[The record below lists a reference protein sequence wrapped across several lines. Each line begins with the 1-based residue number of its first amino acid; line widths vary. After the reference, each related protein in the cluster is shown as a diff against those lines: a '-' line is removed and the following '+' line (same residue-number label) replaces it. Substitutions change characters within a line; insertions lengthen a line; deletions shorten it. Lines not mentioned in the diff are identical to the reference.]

1 MRAPLLLLGG
11 IVVLSLAVAR
21 ALSCVCSPLECDV
34 LTDEDCPGG
43 LTWDPCRCCKVCAR
57 VEGEPC
63 GGLFGF
69 SGRCAVGLQ
78 CVITNLLPRSREM
91 DEGVCTKIPG
101 RWRRH
106 CPHGPMMSGP
116 GCNLVGEGTA
126 TVETGNAAAAGK
138 CVCGPAVPWCPGE
151 PRPYMYTTRHE
162 CKLNLEAKI
171 AYDDLYNSG
180 DTPSSGT
187 IEGTSF
193 GESAAA
199 TRSDW
204 EQVGERKES
213 RRNDDWKDDER
224 TTGGT
229 RFPSLTGGTDG
240 CPQDSVPNENDGGC
254 KCADCPPRK
263 CRPGQRPVS
272 ERGTFSGTP
281 GNCCPRYNCV
291 PSDHHHRIESS
302 CPEDS
307 VLTDDGTCKC
317 VPTCP
322 PPKCRPGQRPIQVR
336 AAKPE
341 TPGSCCPLLDCRP
354 LDPISWV
361 KPEEKPQNCI
371 HEGVSRRLG
380 EEWKQNDCITCTCNE
395 DGTASCQTTMCKS
408 CENAIPPDPG
418 ECCPHCPPPTNS
430 SGSFDH
436 RPDSDSCETSLDHCK
451 MKCYH
456 GFRTDK
462 NNCPICECADDL
474 EVDLVPDVLP
484 EDYKV
489 CPELPHC
496 GLNCDLVKDEDGC
509 TVCAC
514 QTPPRYYPPPNDT
527 VPDAANDK
535 KICPEVKCDLHC
547 ERGLV
552 MDENDCTF
560 CECKP
565 STAGCPPLVGCRKRC
580 SFGYK
585 TNKRGCLICRCRA
598 SCMDHL
604 NETHPEGSTWH
615 PNSCTTCTCEAGG
628 RLNCKETICSVACNN
643 PWPPKPGTCCP
654 VCPITTIKK
663 NDTINQIT
671 SRGWGTVP
679 ITLIIVLALLCLLLI
694 IHIVRNR
701 FRGRLSPSEASYAS
715 YPPQY
720 YKCVPAYDTP
730 VHRNEK
736 IVPL

>member
-34 LTDEDCPGG
+34 LTNEDCPGG
-43 LTWDPCRCCKVCAR
+43 LIWDPCRCCKVCAR

-69 SGRCAVGLQ
+69 SGSCAVGLQ
-78 CVITNLLPRSREM
+78 CVIMNLLSRTREM

-106 CPHGPMMSGP
+106 CPHGPIMSGP
-116 GCNLVGEGTA
+116 GCNLVGEGA
-126 TVETGNAAAAGK
+126 GAGNAAAAGK
-138 CVCGPAVPWCPGE
+138 CVCGPSVPWCPGE
-151 PRPYMYTTRHE
+151 PRPYMYMTRHE

-180 DTPSSGT
+180 DTPSAPA
-187 IEGTSF
+187 IEGTSLS
-193 GESAAA
+193 ES
-199 TRSDW
+199 RSDR
-204 EQVGERKES
+204 EQVGEGKES
-213 RRNDDWKDDER
+213 RRNGWKDER
-224 TTGGT
+224 TAESARIASWTGAAHGAE
-229 RFPSLTGGTDG
+229 
-240 CPQDSVPNENDGGC
+240 CPQDSVPNESGGC
-254 KCADCPPRK
+254 KCADCPVHK
-263 CRPGQRPVS
+263 CRPGQLAVVAK
-272 ERGTFSGTP
+272 GAFSGTP
-281 GNCCPRYNCV
+281 GDCCPRFNCV
-291 PSDHHHRIESS
+291 PSDHHRVELS

-322 PPKCRPGQRPIQVR
+322 PPKCRPDQRPVEVR

-341 TPGSCCPLLDCRP
+341 TPGSCCPLHDCRA
-354 LDPISWV
+354 LDPIFWA
-361 KPEEKPQNCI
+361 KPEEKPQNCL
-371 HEGVSRRLG
+371 HEGVPRKLG
-380 EEWKQNDCITCTCNE
+380 EEWKQSDCITCTCNE
-395 DGTASCQTTMCKS
+395 DGAASCHTTMCKS

-418 ECCPHCPPPTNS
+418 ECCPHCPSPTNTTVF
-430 SGSFDH
+430 GRYDE
-436 RPDSDSCETSLDHCK
+436 SCKTSLDDCK

-456 GFRTDK
+456 GFRTDR

-474 EVDLVPDVLP
+474 EVESDALP

-496 GLNCDLVKDEDGC
+496 ELNCDLVKDEDGC
-509 TVCAC
+509 SVCAC
-514 QTPPRYYPPPNDT
+514 QTAPRYPTNDT
-527 VPDAANDK
+527 ALTNNDK
-535 KICPEVKCDLHC
+535 RICPEVKCDLHC

-565 STAGCPPLVGCRKRC
+565 PTAGCPPLVECRKRC

-585 TNKRGCLICRCRA
+585 TNKRGCPICRCRA

-604 NETHPEGSTWH
+604 NGTHAEGSTWH
-615 PNSCTTCTCEAGG
+615 PNSCTTCTCETGG
-628 RLNCKETICSVACNN
+628 RLNCKETICSVACSN
-643 PWPPKPGTCCP
+643 PLPPKPGTCCP
-654 VCPITTIKK
+654 VCPITTMKE
-663 NDTINQIT
+663 NETIPT

-679 ITLIIVLALLCLLLI
+679 ITLIVVLAMLCLLLI
-694 IHIVRNR
+694 VHIVRSR
-701 FRGRLSPSEASYAS
+701 FRGRLSPSEAAYAS

-720 YKCVPAYDTP
+720 YKCVPVYDTP

>member
-1 MRAPLLLLGG
+1 M
-11 IVVLSLAVAR
+11 
-21 ALSCVCSPLECDV
+21 
-34 LTDEDCPGG
+34 
-43 LTWDPCRCCKVCAR
+43 
-57 VEGEPC
+57 
-63 GGLFGF
+63 
-69 SGRCAVGLQ
+69 
-78 CVITNLLPRSREM
+78 
-91 DEGVCTKIPG
+91 
-101 RWRRH
+101 
-106 CPHGPMMSGP
+106 
-116 GCNLVGEGTA
+116 GEG
-126 TVETGNAAAAGK
+126 
-138 CVCGPAVPWCPGE
+138 
-151 PRPYMYTTRHE
+151 
-162 CKLNLEAKI
+162 
-171 AYDDLYNSG
+171 
-180 DTPSSGT
+180 
-187 IEGTSF
+187 
-193 GESAAA
+193 
-199 TRSDW
+199 
-204 EQVGERKES
+204 KES
-213 RRNDDWKDDER
+213 RRNGDWKDDER

-229 RFPSLTGGTDG
+229 RFASWTGGTADG
-240 CPQDSVPNENDGGC
+240 CPEDSVPNEKDGDC

-263 CRPGQRPVS
+263 CRPGQRPMSV
-272 ERGTFSGTP
+272 RGTFSGTP

-291 PSDHHHRIESS
+291 PSDHRIESS

-341 TPGSCCPLLDCRP
+341 TPGSCCPLHDCRP
-354 LDPISWV
+354 SDPISWV

-371 HEGVSRRLG
+371 HEGVSRKFG
-380 EEWKQNDCITCTCNE
+380 EEWKQSDCITCVCNE

-430 SGSFDH
+430 STDFDH
-436 RPDSDSCETSLDHCK
+436 HSDSESCETSLDDCK

-462 NNCPICECADDL
+462 DNCPICECADDL

-514 QTPPRYYPPPNDT
+514 QTPPLRYYPPTNDT
-527 VPDAANDK
+527 APDAANDK
-535 KICPEVKCDLHC
+535 RICPEVKCDLHC

-565 STAGCPPLVGCRKRC
+565 STTGCPPLVGCRKRC

-585 TNKRGCLICRCRA
+585 TNKRGCPICRCQA

-615 PNSCTTCTCEAGG
+615 PNSCTTCTCETGG
-628 RLNCKETICSVACNN
+628 RLNCKETICSVACSN
-643 PWPPKPGTCCP
+643 PLPPKPGTCCP
-654 VCPITTIKK
+654 LCPITTIKK
-663 NDTINQIT
+663 NDTVNQIT

-679 ITLIIVLALLCLLLI
+679 ITLIVVLALLCLLLI

-730 VHRNEK
+730 IHRNEK

>member
-1 MRAPLLLLGG
+1 MRAPFLLLGG

-69 SGRCAVGLQ
+69 SGSCAVGLQ
-78 CVITNLLPRSREM
+78 CVIMNLLPRSREM

-106 CPHGPMMSGP
+106 CPHGPIMSGP
-116 GCNLVGEGTA
+116 GCNLVGEGAEAAEAGST
-126 TVETGNAAAAGK
+126 AAAGK
-138 CVCGPAVPWCPGE
+138 CVCGPSVPWCPGE
-151 PRPYMYTTRHE
+151 PRPYMYMTRHE
-162 CKLNLEAKI
+162 CKLNLQAKI

-180 DTPSSGT
+180 DTPSSVAV
-187 IEGTSF
+187 EGTSF
-193 GESAAA
+193 GESAAL
-199 TRSDW
+199 SDQ
-204 EQVGERKES
+204 EQLTEEKES
-213 RRNDDWKDDER
+213 RRNDDGWQSDDER
-224 TTGGT
+224 TAKRIAGWSGA
-229 RFPSLTGGTDG
+229 DG
-240 CPQDSVPNENDGGC
+240 CPQDSVPNESGGC
-254 KCADCPPRK
+254 KCADCPPIK
-263 CRPGQRPVS
+263 CRPGQRPDLVKGS
-272 ERGTFSGTP
+272 FSGSP
-281 GNCCPRYNCV
+281 GKCCQRYNCV
-291 PSDHHHRIESS
+291 PS
-302 CPEDS
+302 
-307 VLTDDGTCKC
+307 
-317 VPTCP
+317 
-322 PPKCRPGQRPIQVR
+322 
-336 AAKPE
+336 
-341 TPGSCCPLLDCRP
+341 
-354 LDPISWV
+354 DPISWV

-371 HEGVSRRLG
+371 HENVSRKLG
-380 EEWKQNDCITCTCNE
+380 EEWKQGDCITCACKE
-395 DGTASCQTTMCKS
+395 DGIASCQMTMCKS

-418 ECCPHCPPPTNS
+418 ECCPHCPFPTNS
-430 SGSFDH
+430 TFDH
-436 RPDSDSCETSLDHCK
+436 RPDESCKPLDDCK

-489 CPELPHC
+489 CPELSHC
-496 GLNCDLVKDEDGC
+496 GLNCGDLVKDEDGC
-509 TVCAC
+509 SVCAC
-514 QTPPRYYPPPNDT
+514 QTPPRYPSPNDT
-527 VPDAANDK
+527 ALDTTNDK
-535 KICPEVKCDLHC
+535 RICPEVKCDLHC

-565 STAGCPPLVGCRKRC
+565 PTASCPPLLGCRKRC

-585 TNKRGCLICRCRA
+585 TNKRGCSVCRCRA

-604 NETHPEGSTWH
+604 NETHPEGSTWY
-615 PNSCTTCTCEAGG
+615 PNSCTTCTCEPGG

-643 PWPPKPGTCCP
+643 PLPPKSGTCCP
-654 VCPITTIKK
+654 VCPITVNKE
-663 NDTINQIT
+663 NEAVNQTT

-679 ITLIIVLALLCLLLI
+679 ITLIVVLALLCLLLI

-701 FRGRLSPSEASYAS
+701 FRGRLSPSEAAYAS

-720 YKCVPAYDTP
+720 YKCVPVYDTP

>member
-69 SGRCAVGLQ
+69 SGSCAIGLQ

-116 GCNLVGEGTA
+116 GCNLIGEGTA
-126 TVETGNAAAAGK
+126 AAESGNAAAAGK
-138 CVCGPAVPWCPGE
+138 CVCGPSVPWCPGE

-180 DTPSSGT
+180 DAPSSAT
-187 IEGTSF
+187 IEDDNFVYYKSVVAHRTGTSF

-199 TRSDW
+199 ARSDW
-204 EQVGERKES
+204 EQMGEGKES
-213 RRNDDWKDDER
+213 RRNGDWKDAER

-229 RFPSLTGGTDG
+229 RFASWT
-240 CPQDSVPNENDGGC
+240 
-254 KCADCPPRK
+254 
-263 CRPGQRPVS
+263 
-272 ERGTFSGTP
+272 
-281 GNCCPRYNCV
+281 
-291 PSDHHHRIESS
+291 
-302 CPEDS
+302 
-307 VLTDDGTCKC
+307 
-317 VPTCP
+317 
-322 PPKCRPGQRPIQVR
+322 
-336 AAKPE
+336 
-341 TPGSCCPLLDCRP
+341 
-354 LDPISWV
+354 DPISWM

-371 HEGVSRRLG
+371 HEGVSRKFG
-380 EEWKQNDCITCTCNE
+380 EEWKQSDCITCVCNE

-430 SGSFDH
+430 SIDFDH
-436 RPDSDSCETSLDHCK
+436 HSDSESCETSLDDCK

-462 NNCPICECADDL
+462 DNCPICECADDL

-484 EDYKV
+484 EDRKL

-509 TVCAC
+509 TVCTC
-514 QTPPRYYPPPNDT
+514 QTPPLRYYPPTNDT
-527 VPDAANDK
+527 APDATNDK
-535 KICPEVKCDLHC
+535 RICPEVKCDLHC
-547 ERGLV
+547 ERGLI

-565 STAGCPPLVGCRKRC
+565 STAGCPQLVGCRKRC

-585 TNKRGCLICRCRA
+585 TNKRGCPICRCQA

-615 PNSCTTCTCEAGG
+615 PNSCTTCTCETGG
-628 RLNCKETICSVACNN
+628 RLNCKETICSVACVN
-643 PWPPKPGTCCP
+643 PLPPIPGTCCP

-663 NDTINQIT
+663 NDTVNQIT

-679 ITLIIVLALLCLLLI
+679 ITLIVVLALLCLLLI

-701 FRGRLSPSEASYAS
+701 FRGRLSPSEASYAT

>member
-69 SGRCAVGLQ
+69 SGTCAVGLQ
-78 CVITNLLPRSREM
+78 CVIMNLLTRSREM

-106 CPHGPMMSGP
+106 CPHGPMMSGS
-116 GCNLVGEGTA
+116 GCNLVGEGVA
-126 TVETGNAAAAGK
+126 AENGNAAAAGK
-138 CVCGPAVPWCPGE
+138 CVCGPSVPWCPGE
-151 PRPYMYTTRHE
+151 PRPYMYMTRHE
-162 CKLNLEAKI
+162 CRLNLEAKI

-180 DTPSSGT
+180 DMPSST
-187 IEGTSF
+187 AIEGTSF
-193 GESAAA
+193 GELA
-199 TRSDW
+199 TRSDR

-213 RRNDDWKDDER
+213 RRNSGSGWKDDER
-224 TTGGT
+224 AT
-229 RFPSLTGGTDG
+229 RST
-240 CPQDSVPNENDGGC
+240 
-254 KCADCPPRK
+254 
-263 CRPGQRPVS
+263 
-272 ERGTFSGTP
+272 
-281 GNCCPRYNCV
+281 
-291 PSDHHHRIESS
+291 RIASW
-302 CPEDS
+302 
-307 VLTDDGTCKC
+307 T
-317 VPTCP
+317 
-322 PPKCRPGQRPIQVR
+322 
-336 AAKPE
+336 
-341 TPGSCCPLLDCRP
+341 
-354 LDPISWV
+354 DPISWAKV
-361 KPEEKPQNCI
+361 EEKPQNCI
-371 HEGVSRRLG
+371 HEGVSRKLG
-380 EEWKQNDCITCTCNE
+380 EEWKQNDCITCICNE
-395 DGTASCQTTMCKS
+395 DGSASCQTTMCKS

-418 ECCPHCPPPTNS
+418 ECCPHCPPLTNS
-430 SGSFDH
+430 TFDH
-436 RPDSDSCETSLDHCK
+436 RPDESCKMSQDDCK

-462 NNCPICECADDL
+462 NNCPICECADDS
-474 EVDLVPDVLP
+474 EVDLAPDVLP

-509 TVCAC
+509 SVCAC
-514 QTPPRYYPPPNDT
+514 QTPSRYPPPNT
-527 VPDAANDK
+527 TALDAGNDK
-535 KICPEVKCDLHC
+535 RICPEVKCDLHC
-547 ERGLV
+547 DLV

-565 STAGCPPLVGCRKRC
+565 PTVGCPPLFGCRKKC

-585 TNKRGCLICRCRA
+585 TNKRGCSICRCQA

-604 NETHPEGSTWH
+604 NETHPEGSSWH
-615 PNSCTTCTCEAGG
+615 PNSCTTCTCESGG
-628 RLNCKETICSVACNN
+628 RLNCKETICSVACGN
-643 PWPPKPGTCCP
+643 PLPPKPGTCCP
-654 VCPITTIKK
+654 ICPITTVKE
-663 NDTINQIT
+663 NDMINQIT

-679 ITLIIVLALLCLLLI
+679 ITLIVVLALLCLLLI
-694 IHIVRNR
+694 IHIVRSR

-720 YKCVPAYDTP
+720 YKCVPVYDTP

>member
-1 MRAPLLLLGG
+1 MRAALLLLGG

-57 VEGEPC
+57 VEGEAC

-69 SGRCAVGLQ
+69 SGTCAIGLQ
-78 CVITNLLPRSREM
+78 CVIVNLLPRSREM
-91 DEGVCTKIPG
+91 DEGICTKIPG

-116 GCNLVGEGTA
+116 GCNLVGEGVAA
-126 TVETGNAAAAGK
+126 TEDGSAATAGK
-138 CVCGPAVPWCPGE
+138 CVCGPSVPWCPGE
-151 PRPYMYTTRHE
+151 PRPYMYATRHE
-162 CKLNLEAKI
+162 CRLNLEAKI

-180 DTPSSGT
+180 DTPSST
-187 IEGTSF
+187 AIEGTSF
-193 GESAAA
+193 GESAA
-199 TRSDW
+199 TRLGGDRE

-213 RRNDDWKDDER
+213 RRNGGSWKDDER
-224 TTGGT
+224 AT
-229 RFPSLTGGTDG
+229 RSTRIASWT
-240 CPQDSVPNENDGGC
+240 
-254 KCADCPPRK
+254 
-263 CRPGQRPVS
+263 
-272 ERGTFSGTP
+272 
-281 GNCCPRYNCV
+281 
-291 PSDHHHRIESS
+291 DHHHRTESF

-307 VLTDDGTCKC
+307 VLTDDGVCKC

-322 PPKCRPGQRPIQVR
+322 PPKCRSDQRPVEVR

-341 TPGSCCPLLDCRP
+341 TPGSCCPLHDCRP
-354 LDPISWV
+354 SDPISWARA
-361 KPEEKPQNCI
+361 EEKPQNCI
-371 HEGVSRRLG
+371 HEGVSRKLG
-380 EEWKQNDCITCTCNE
+380 EEWKQDECITCICNE
-395 DGTASCQTTMCKS
+395 DGLASCQTTMCKS

-418 ECCPHCPPPTNS
+418 ECCPHCPSLMNS
-430 SGSFDH
+430 NSTFDH
-436 RPDSDSCETSLDHCK
+436 RPDESCKMSLDDCK

-456 GFRTDK
+456 GFKTDK
-462 NNCPICECADDL
+462 DNCPICECVDDL
-474 EVDLVPDVLP
+474 EVDPVPDVLP

-509 TVCAC
+509 PVCAC
-514 QTPPRYYPPPNDT
+514 QTAPRYPSTPNVT
-527 VPDAANDK
+527 VPDTTTNDK
-535 KICPEVKCDLHC
+535 RVCPEVKCDLHC
-547 ERGLV
+547 ELV

-560 CECKP
+560 CECKSP
-565 STAGCPPLVGCRKRC
+565 IADCPPLLGCRKRC

-585 TNKRGCLICRCRA
+585 TNKRGCPICRCRA
-598 SCMDHL
+598 LCIHL
-604 NETHPEGSTWH
+604 NEAHPEGSTWH
-615 PNSCTTCTCEAGG
+615 PNSCTACTCESGG
-628 RLNCKETICSVACNN
+628 RLNCKETICSVACSN
-643 PWPPKPGTCCP
+643 PLPPKPDTCCP
-654 VCPITTIKK
+654 ICPITTTKE
-663 NDTINQIT
+663 NDMINQIT

-679 ITLIIVLALLCLLLI
+679 ITLIVVLALLCLLLI
-694 IHIVRNR
+694 VHIVRSR

-720 YKCVPAYDTP
+720 YKCVPVYDTP

>member
-69 SGRCAVGLQ
+69 SGTCAVGLQ
-78 CVITNLLPRSREM
+78 CVIMNLLTRTREM

-106 CPHGPMMSGP
+106 CPHGPMMSGA
-116 GCNLVGEGTA
+116 GCNLVGEGIA
-126 TVETGNAAAAGK
+126 AENGNVAAAGK
-138 CVCGPAVPWCPGE
+138 CVCGPSVPWCPGE
-151 PRPYMYTTRHE
+151 PRPYMYMTRHE
-162 CKLNLEAKI
+162 CRLNLEAKI

-180 DTPSSGT
+180 DMPSST
-187 IEGTSF
+187 AIEGTSF
-193 GESAAA
+193 GESA
-199 TRSDW
+199 TRGDR

-213 RRNDDWKDDER
+213 RRNGGDWKDDER
-224 TTGGT
+224 STRSTRIASWTGAEH
-229 RFPSLTGGTDG
+229 SVDD
-240 CPQDSVPNENDGGC
+240 CPQDSMPNENGGGC
-254 KCADCPPRK
+254 KCADCPPHK
-263 CRPGQRPVS
+263 CRPGQQAVLV
-272 ERGTFSGTP
+272 RGSFSGTP

-291 PSDHHHRIESS
+291 PSDHHHRTESF

-307 VLTDDGTCKC
+307 VLTDDGICKC

-322 PPKCRPGQRPIQVR
+322 PPKCRSGQRPVEVR

-341 TPGSCCPLLDCRP
+341 TPGSCCPLHDCRP
-354 LDPISWV
+354 SDPISWAKV
-361 KPEEKPQNCI
+361 EEKPQNCI
-371 HEGVSRRLG
+371 HEGVSRKLG
-380 EEWKQNDCITCTCNE
+380 EEWKQNDCITCICNE
-395 DGTASCQTTMCKS
+395 DGIASCQTTMCKS

-418 ECCPHCPPPTNS
+418 ECCPHCPQLTNS
-430 SGSFDH
+430 TFDH
-436 RPDSDSCETSLDHCK
+436 RPDESCKMSLDNCK

-474 EVDLVPDVLP
+474 EVDLAPDVLP

-509 TVCAC
+509 PVCAC
-514 QTPPRYYPPPNDT
+514 QTPNVTALDT
-527 VPDAANDK
+527 TDDK
-535 KICPEVKCDLHC
+535 RICPEVKCDLHC
-547 ERGLV
+547 ELV

-565 STAGCPPLVGCRKRC
+565 PTAGCPPLVGCRKRC
-580 SFGYK
+580 NFGYK
-585 TNKRGCLICRCRA
+585 TNKRGCPICRCRA

-615 PNSCTTCTCEAGG
+615 PNSCTTCTCESGG
-628 RLNCKETICSVACNN
+628 RLNCKETICSVACSN
-643 PWPPKPGTCCP
+643 PLPPKLGTCCP
-654 VCPITTIKK
+654 ICPITTIKE
-663 NDTINQIT
+663 NDMINQIT

-679 ITLIIVLALLCLLLI
+679 ITLIVVLALLCLLLI
-694 IHIVRNR
+694 IHIVRSR

-720 YKCVPAYDTP
+720 YKCVPVYDTP

>member
-1 MRAPLLLLGG
+1 MRAPFLLLGG

-69 SGRCAVGLQ
+69 SGSCAVGLQ
-78 CVITNLLPRSREM
+78 CVIMNLLPRSREM

-106 CPHGPMMSGP
+106 CPHGPIMSGP
-116 GCNLVGEGTA
+116 GCNLVGEGAEAAEAGST
-126 TVETGNAAAAGK
+126 AAAGK
-138 CVCGPAVPWCPGE
+138 CVCGPSVPWCPGE
-151 PRPYMYTTRHE
+151 PRPYMYMTRHE
-162 CKLNLEAKI
+162 CKLNLQAKI

-180 DTPSSGT
+180 DTPSSVAV
-187 IEGTSF
+187 EGTSF
-193 GESAAA
+193 GESAAL
-199 TRSDW
+199 SDQ
-204 EQVGERKES
+204 EQLTEEKES
-213 RRNDDWKDDER
+213 RRNDDGWQSDDER
-224 TTGGT
+224 TA
-229 RFPSLTGGTDG
+229 
-240 CPQDSVPNENDGGC
+240 
-254 KCADCPPRK
+254 K
-263 CRPGQRPVS
+263 
-272 ERGTFSGTP
+272 
-281 GNCCPRYNCV
+281 
-291 PSDHHHRIESS
+291 RIAGWS
-302 CPEDS
+302 
-307 VLTDDGTCKC
+307 
-317 VPTCP
+317 
-322 PPKCRPGQRPIQVR
+322 
-336 AAKPE
+336 
-341 TPGSCCPLLDCRP
+341 
-354 LDPISWV
+354 DPISWV

-371 HEGVSRRLG
+371 HENVSRKLG
-380 EEWKQNDCITCTCNE
+380 EEWKQGDCITCACKE
-395 DGTASCQTTMCKS
+395 DGIASCQMTMCKS

-418 ECCPHCPPPTNS
+418 ECCPHCPFPTNS
-430 SGSFDH
+430 TFDH
-436 RPDSDSCETSLDHCK
+436 RPDESCKPLDDCK

-489 CPELPHC
+489 CPELSHC
-496 GLNCDLVKDEDGC
+496 GLNCGDLVKDEDGC
-509 TVCAC
+509 SVCAC
-514 QTPPRYYPPPNDT
+514 QTPPRYPSPNDT
-527 VPDAANDK
+527 ALDTTNDK
-535 KICPEVKCDLHC
+535 RICPEVKCDLHC

-565 STAGCPPLVGCRKRC
+565 PTASCPPLLGCRKRC

-585 TNKRGCLICRCRA
+585 TNKRGCSVCRCRA

-604 NETHPEGSTWH
+604 NETHPEGSTWY
-615 PNSCTTCTCEAGG
+615 PNSCTTCTCEPGG

-643 PWPPKPGTCCP
+643 PLPPKSGTCCP
-654 VCPITTIKK
+654 VCPITVNKE
-663 NDTINQIT
+663 NEAVNQTT

-679 ITLIIVLALLCLLLI
+679 ITLIVVLALLCLLLI

-701 FRGRLSPSEASYAS
+701 FRGRLSPSEAAYAS

-720 YKCVPAYDTP
+720 YKCVPVYDTP

>member
-69 SGRCAVGLQ
+69 SGTCAVGLQ
-78 CVITNLLPRSREM
+78 CVIMNLLTRSREM

-106 CPHGPMMSGP
+106 CPHGPMMSGS
-116 GCNLVGEGTA
+116 GCNLVGEGVATA
-126 TVETGNAAAAGK
+126 EDGNVATAGK
-138 CVCGPAVPWCPGE
+138 CVCGPSVPWCPGE
-151 PRPYMYTTRHE
+151 PRPYMYMTRHE
-162 CKLNLEAKI
+162 CRLNLEAKI

-180 DTPSSGT
+180 DTPSST
-187 IEGTSF
+187 AIEGTSF
-193 GESAAA
+193 GESA
-199 TRSDW
+199 TRGDR

-213 RRNDDWKDDER
+213 RRNNGDWKDDER
-224 TTGGT
+224 ATRSTRIASSWTGAAH
-229 RFPSLTGGTDG
+229 SVDG
-240 CPQDSVPNENDGGC
+240 CPQDSVPNENGGC
-254 KCADCPPRK
+254 KCADCPPHK
-263 CRPGQRPVS
+263 CRPGQQAMLV
-272 ERGTFSGTP
+272 RGSFSGTP

-291 PSDHHHRIESS
+291 PSDYHRRTESF

-307 VLTDDGTCKC
+307 VLTNDGICKC

-322 PPKCRPGQRPIQVR
+322 LPKCRLGQRPFEVR

-341 TPGSCCPLLDCRP
+341 TPGSCCPLHDCRP
-354 LDPISWV
+354 SDPISWV
-361 KPEEKPQNCI
+361 KAEEKPQNCI
-371 HEGVSRRLG
+371 HEGVSRKLG
-380 EEWKQNDCITCTCNE
+380 EEWKQNDCITCICNE
-395 DGTASCQTTMCKS
+395 DGIASCQTTMCKS

-418 ECCPHCPPPTNS
+418 ECCPHCPPLTNRT
-430 SGSFDH
+430 FD
-436 RPDSDSCETSLDHCK
+436 RPDESCKIDDCK

-509 TVCAC
+509 PVCAC
-514 QTPPRYYPPPNDT
+514 QTPSRYPSPNVTAPDT
-527 VPDAANDK
+527 TNDK
-535 KICPEVKCDLHC
+535 RICPEVKCDLHC
-547 ERGLV
+547 ELI

-565 STAGCPPLVGCRKRC
+565 PTAGCPPLVGCRKRC

-585 TNKRGCLICRCRA
+585 TNKRGCPICRCRA

-615 PNSCTTCTCEAGG
+615 PNSCNTCTCEPGG
-628 RLNCKETICSVACNN
+628 RLNCKETICSVACTN
-643 PWPPKPGTCCP
+643 PLPPKPGTCCP
-654 VCPITTIKK
+654 TCPITTIKE
-663 NDTINQIT
+663 NDMINQIT

-679 ITLIIVLALLCLLLI
+679 ITLIVVLALLCLLLI
-694 IHIVRNR
+694 IHIVRSR

-720 YKCVPAYDTP
+720 YKCVPVYDTP

>member
-69 SGRCAVGLQ
+69 SGTCAVGLQ
-78 CVITNLLPRSREM
+78 CVIMNLLTRSREM

-106 CPHGPMMSGP
+106 CPHGPMMSGS
-116 GCNLVGEGTA
+116 GCNLVGEGVA
-126 TVETGNAAAAGK
+126 AENGNAAAAGK
-138 CVCGPAVPWCPGE
+138 CVCGPSVPWCPGE
-151 PRPYMYTTRHE
+151 PRPYMYMTRHE
-162 CKLNLEAKI
+162 CRLNLEAKI

-180 DTPSSGT
+180 DMPSST
-187 IEGTSF
+187 AIEGTSF
-193 GESAAA
+193 GELA
-199 TRSDW
+199 TRSDR

-213 RRNDDWKDDER
+213 RRNSGSGWKDDER
-224 TTGGT
+224 ATRSTRIASWTGAARGV
-229 RFPSLTGGTDG
+229 DG
-240 CPQDSVPNENDGGC
+240 CPQDSVPNENSSGC
-254 KCADCPPRK
+254 KCADCPPHK
-263 CRPGQRPVS
+263 CRPGQQAVLI
-272 ERGTFSGTP
+272 RGSFSRTP
-281 GNCCPRYNCV
+281 GSCCPRYNCV
-291 PSDHHHRIESS
+291 PSD
-302 CPEDS
+302 
-307 VLTDDGTCKC
+307 
-317 VPTCP
+317 
-322 PPKCRPGQRPIQVR
+322 
-336 AAKPE
+336 
-341 TPGSCCPLLDCRP
+341 
-354 LDPISWV
+354 PISWAKV
-361 KPEEKPQNCI
+361 EEKPQNCI
-371 HEGVSRRLG
+371 HEGVSRKLG
-380 EEWKQNDCITCTCNE
+380 EEWKQNDCITCICNE
-395 DGTASCQTTMCKS
+395 DGSASCQTTMCKS

-418 ECCPHCPPPTNS
+418 ECCPHCPPLTNS
-430 SGSFDH
+430 TFDH
-436 RPDSDSCETSLDHCK
+436 RPDESCKMSQDDCK

-462 NNCPICECADDL
+462 NNCPICECADDS
-474 EVDLVPDVLP
+474 EVDLAPDVLP

-509 TVCAC
+509 SVCAC
-514 QTPPRYYPPPNDT
+514 QTPSRYPPPNT
-527 VPDAANDK
+527 TALDAGNDK
-535 KICPEVKCDLHC
+535 RICPEVKCDLHC
-547 ERGLV
+547 DLV

-565 STAGCPPLVGCRKRC
+565 PTVGCPPLFGCRKKC

-585 TNKRGCLICRCRA
+585 TNKRGCSICRCQA

-604 NETHPEGSTWH
+604 NETHPEGSSWH
-615 PNSCTTCTCEAGG
+615 PNSCTTCTCESGG
-628 RLNCKETICSVACNN
+628 RLNCKETICSVACGN
-643 PWPPKPGTCCP
+643 PLPPKPGTCCP
-654 VCPITTIKK
+654 ICPITTVKE
-663 NDTINQIT
+663 NDMINQIT

-679 ITLIIVLALLCLLLI
+679 ITLIVVLALLCLLLI
-694 IHIVRNR
+694 IHIVRSR

-720 YKCVPAYDTP
+720 YKCVPVYDTP